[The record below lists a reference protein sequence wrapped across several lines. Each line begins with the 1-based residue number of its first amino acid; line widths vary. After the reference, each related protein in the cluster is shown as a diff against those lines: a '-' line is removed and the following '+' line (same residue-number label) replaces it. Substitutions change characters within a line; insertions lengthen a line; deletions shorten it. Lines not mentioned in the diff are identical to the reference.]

1 MFWGLSSFS
10 FSCIK
15 FPVSNPLA
23 LDPDIDKDSTY
34 VLPAQYNIDVLHY
47 LIKISLHPE
56 IKEIVGDVTITAKIL
71 HSEDSVYLNFY
82 DNLEIDS
89 LFVNNTPSVYNRFER
104 NISIP
109 YDRALMKTDT
119 SDIRIKYHGSPKN
132 VGFSSFVFG
141 EVNDNLMVSTLSE
154 PYFASTWFPCNDR
167 PDDKALMDMYITA
180 DSVYTSVSNGKLI
193 DSITQDSTR
202 TFHYKTYYPIAPYL
216 ICLYSSKYSHFSE
229 NYVSA
234 AKDTM
239 QIDYYAIP
247 KHLENAK
254 KDFIGHAKMIG
265 VFAKLF
271 GEYPFIKE
279 KYGVAEFLWQGGAME
294 HQTITGIGTSFV
306 KGKNRYEE
314 IYVHE
319 LSHHWFGDCVSPK
332 SWKDIWL
339 NEGFATYC
347 EAIYLEQVYGIEQF
361 EAKMQTLKLPVFS
374 GTVYDPKYNLFS
386 PTIYYKGAWIMH
398 MLRFEVGDS
407 AFFSILRQYFNTY
420 KYGNASTQDFI
431 AIAEDISKRD
441 LHQFFDQWLY
451 KESNIIT
458 ASYSWKVTEAGD
470 QDSSYT
476 VQLKMR
482 QTQTD
487 YPCFHFPVNVDLF
500 FNTYSPIETKRIY
513 VDKPEQTFTFTFKQ
527 KPQSVLINPHLQ
539 ILGEFIEAPAQP

>member
-1 MFWGLSSFS
+1 MFGGFSSFS
-10 FSCIK
+10 
-15 FPVSNPLA
+15 LA
-23 LDPDIDKDSTY
+23 VLKTPGGNSTVLDPDVDKDSSY
-34 VLPAQYNIDVLHY
+34 VLPAQYDIDVLHY
-47 LIKISLHPE
+47 LIKIALHPE
-56 IKEIVGDVTITAKIL
+56 VKQISGDVTITAKVL
-71 HSEDSVYLNFY
+71 HSADSLFLNFY
-82 DNLEIDS
+82 ENLLIDS
-89 LFVNNTPSVYNRFER
+89 VLVNSKISTYTRSER
-104 NISIP
+104 NLSLP
-109 YDRALMKTDT
+109 NNRLSTSSDT
-119 SDIRIKYHGSPKN
+119 FVIRIIYHGSPKN
-132 VGFSSFVFG
+132 LGFSSFVFG

-167 PDDKALMDMYITA
+167 PDDKALMDMYITS
-180 DSVYTSVSNGKLI
+180 DSVYTSISNGKLM
-193 DSITQDSTR
+193 DSVTHDSLR
-202 TFHYKTYYPIAPYL
+202 TFHYKTFYPIAPYL

-247 KHLENAK
+247 KHLEYAK
-254 KDFIGHAKMIG
+254 KDFMGHAKMIS

-271 GEYPFIKE
+271 GEYPYIKE

-306 KGKNRYEE
+306 KGKGRYEE

-319 LSHHWFGDCVSPK
+319 LSHHWFGDCVSPR

-374 GTVYDPKYNLFS
+374 GTVYDPKYNMFS
-386 PTIYYKGAWIMH
+386 PTIYYKGAWILH

-407 AFFSILRQYFNTY
+407 AFFSILRKYFNTY

-431 AIAEDISKRD
+431 NIAEEVSKKD
-441 LHQFFDQWLY
+441 LHQFFEQWLY
-451 KESNIIT
+451 KESNIID
-458 ASYSWKVTEAGD
+458 ASYSWNIVDAGS
-470 QDSSYT
+470 QDTTYT
-476 VQLKMR
+476 VQLKLK

-487 YPCFHFPVNVDLF
+487 YPCFHFPVNVDWF
-500 FNTYSPIETKRIY
+500 FNTYTPVETTRIY
-513 VDKPEQTFTFTFKQ
+513 VDKKEQSFTFIFKQ

-539 ILGEFIEAPAQP
+539 ILGEFIESPQKQ